1 MKEINWYHIVIAIV
15 MGLSIG
21 GLLGICI
28 FSLNDVDEVV
38 DACLNT
44 IISTCNYANNLTDIV
59 NLQSK
64 IISQYNGG
72 NFTVLDNLKCNIL
85 QRQSK

>member
-1 MKEINWYHIVIAIV
+1 MKEINWYHIVVAIV
-15 MGLSIG
+15 MGLFIG

-28 FSLNDVDEVV
+28 FSLNDVQVV
-38 DACLNT
+38 NDCFDT
-44 IISTCNYANNLTDIV
+44 MISTCNYANNLTDIV

-85 QRQSK
+85 QWQSK